1 MATSASGIVWHNALP
16 TLDMDRRV
24 PMFVVKSMLEPKGWH
39 IGDRINFA
47 PEVPGLEGDVVMVCD
62 GHIRSSQG
70 QFTNREERSV
80 RTGAPLL
87 LSVSVQ
93 SGSRQLAW
101 SGRQDQRAVRL
112 ARRWSGSACRPR

>member
-62 GHIRSSQG
+62 GYIC
-70 QFTNREERSV
+70 
-80 RTGAPLL
+80 L
-87 LSVSVQ
+87 
-93 SGSRQLAW
+93 
-101 SGRQDQRAVRL
+101 RL
-112 ARRWSGSACRPR
+112 ASHRVVYVTANRFIEYRIVR